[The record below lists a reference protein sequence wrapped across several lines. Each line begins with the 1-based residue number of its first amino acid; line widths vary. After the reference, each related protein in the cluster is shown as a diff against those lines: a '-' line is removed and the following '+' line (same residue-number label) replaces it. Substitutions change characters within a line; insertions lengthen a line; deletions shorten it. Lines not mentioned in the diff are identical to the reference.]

1 MAEMEL
7 RQCEYF
13 LIRIAPDPVRNEYLN
28 IGVALYEPQ
37 SQFVAVR
44 LISDFQRIRCLFP
57 SFDPADLAGLEE
69 DLIRRLSAPGAVR
82 WLSREYLLELAQESF
97 AHALQLTPPNAVLTR
112 DPATEVEELFRRYAA
127 PPQALSREAVRLG
140 PRRRVLR
147 RLQQIFEQE
156 RLKDHLRHNLR
167 VSDLVPD
174 PDPFRFDYYYKP
186 NGVHHFIQA
195 LALGGSDADIRELGF
210 TTGRL
215 QRLLPSGLEVTAVI
229 DVAEPGTRSEV
240 LAARSFHEELLREAG
255 IQLVPLDQAHELAA
269 RIRQHLHLG

>member
-37 SQFVAVR
+37 SKFVAVR
-44 LISDFQRIRCLFP
+44 LISDFQRVRCLFP
-57 SFDPADLAGLEE
+57 SFDPADLIGLEE
-69 DLIRRLSAPGAVR
+69 DLVQRLSAPGAAR

-127 PPQALSREAVRLG
+127 PPQALSREAARLS

-167 VSDLVPD
+167 VSEIVPD

-229 DVAEPGTRSEV
+229 DVAEPDTRSEV
-240 LAARSFHEELLREAG
+240 LSARSFHEELLREAG

-269 RIRQHLHLG
+269 RVRQHLHLG